1 MINEVFG
8 KYLHIL
14 KQEVLIHRGK
24 VTIGFALISFVV
36 LLAGVFWPEKYESA
50 VTIYADQENIIK
62 PLLEGK
68 ASVTKVEDSAKVV
81 REVIYSPR
89 LLRRVVEEMDGL
101 SAEKDPIEVE
111 RRVNALRGKI
121 LVEGLSGNYI
131 KIVYSDSA
139 PDSTYKILNKVID
152 LFIADSSANKRSESK
167 EAYNFIDKQVK
178 TYKDQLLAAE
188 EKLKQFQSSNT
199 DGSEQSVATRISQLR
214 NDIEKIKLDV
224 EESTVRVNS
233 VQKQLAGEQQYVGRK
248 QRTDVYRERLEELE
262 SRRSALL
269 LTFKE
274 DHPDVVDANYQIE
287 DLKKTIREV
296 EAAPAA
302 VQSSSEAGLNPLYE
316 SLRQELANAK
326 VELTLRQRRQQAL
339 EKMLEGEY
347 ERAKRVAAREA
358 ELAELTRDYNVTKNI
373 YDELLGRKEKARL
386 SMTLDVEGRGVNYKI
401 QEPAAYPLAPVG
413 LRFLYF
419 FIAGPLLGIGIP
431 LGLIFVYVN
440 ADPRIRVAEDLEKVS
455 TIPVLTTIP
464 RVATPF
470 SVRVMRADFLLMLLV
485 LFLVV
490 GVYVAVAVLK
500 ILGMI

>member
-24 VTIGFALISFVV
+24 VTLGFALISFAV
-36 LLAGVFWPEKYESA
+36 LLAGVFWPEKFESS

-89 LLRRVVEEMDGL
+89 LLRRVVEEIDGL
-101 SAEKDPIEVE
+101 SAEKSPIDVE
-111 RRVNALRGKI
+111 RRVNDLRGKI
-121 LVEGLSGNYI
+121 LVQSLSGNYI
-131 KIVYSDSA
+131 KITYSDQK

-152 LFIADSSANKRSESK
+152 LFIADSSASKRSESK

-188 EKLKQFQSSNT
+188 EKLKQFQSNNT
-199 DGSEQSVATRISQLR
+199 DGSEQTVASRIAQMR
-214 NDIEKIKLDV
+214 GDIEKIKLDV
-224 EESTVRVNS
+224 EESMVRVNS

-248 QRTDVYRERLEELE
+248 QRTDVYRERLDELE
-262 SRRSALL
+262 SRKDSLL

-274 DHPDVVDANYQIE
+274 DHPDVVDVNYQIE
-287 DLKKTIREV
+287 DIKRTIREV
-296 EAAPAA
+296 DAAPVAA
-302 VQSSSEAGLNPLYE
+302 AQSGDAGLNPLYE
-316 SLRQELANAK
+316 SLRQDLATAK
-326 VELTLRQRRQQAL
+326 VELTLRQRRQKAL
-339 EKMLEGEY
+339 ETMLETEY

-358 ELAELTRDYNVTKNI
+358 ELAELTRDYNVTKDI

-419 FIAGPLLGIGIP
+419 FIAGPLLGLIVP

-440 ADPRIRVAEDLEKVS
+440 ADPRIRMAEDLEKVS
-455 TIPVLTTIP
+455 SIPVFTTVP
-464 RVATPF
+464 RVSTPF
-470 SVRVMRADFLLMLLV
+470 SIRVVRADFLLMLLV

-490 GVYVAVAVLK
+490 GIYVAVAVLK

>member
-24 VTIGFALISFVV
+24 VTLGFALISFAV
-36 LLAGVFWPEKYESA
+36 LMAGVFWPEKFESS

-89 LLRRVVEEMDGL
+89 LLRRVVEEIDGL
-101 SAEKDPIEVE
+101 TAEKSPIDVE
-111 RRVNALRGKI
+111 RRVNELRSKI
-121 LVEGLSGNYI
+121 LVAGLSGNYI
-131 KIVYSDSA
+131 KITYNDEK
-139 PDSTYKILNKVID
+139 PDATYKIINKVID
-152 LFIADSSANKRSESK
+152 LFIADSSASKRSESK

-188 EKLKQFQSSNT
+188 EKLKQFQSNNT
-199 DGSEQSVATRISQLR
+199 DGSEQSVANRISQLR
-214 NDIEKIKLDV
+214 SEIEKIKLDV

-248 QRTDVYRERLEELE
+248 QRTDVYRERLEQLE
-262 SRRSALL
+262 SRKESLL
-269 LTFKE
+269 LTFRE
-274 DHPDVVDANYQIE
+274 DHPDVVDVNYQIE
-287 DLKKTIREV
+287 DLKRTIAEV
-296 EAAPAA
+296 QAAPAA
-302 VQSSSEAGLNPLYE
+302 PQSNEAGVNPLYE
-316 SLRQELANAK
+316 SLRQALASAR
-326 VELTLRQRRQQAL
+326 VELTLRERRQKAL

-358 ELAELTRDYNVTKNI
+358 ELAELTRDYDVTKKI

-419 FIAGPLLGIGIP
+419 FIAGPILGLAIP
-431 LGLIFVYVN
+431 LGLIFAYVN
-440 ADPRIRVAEDLEKVS
+440 ADPRIRMAEQLEKIS
-455 TIPVLTTIP
+455 SIPVFTTVP
-464 RVATPF
+464 RVSTPF
-470 SVRVMRADFLLMLLV
+470 SVRVVRADFLLMLLV